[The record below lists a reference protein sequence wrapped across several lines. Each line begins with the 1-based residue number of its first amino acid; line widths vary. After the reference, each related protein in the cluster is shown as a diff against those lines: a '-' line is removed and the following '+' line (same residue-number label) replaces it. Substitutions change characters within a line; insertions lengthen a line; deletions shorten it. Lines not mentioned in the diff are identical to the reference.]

1 MYVCMSVRRGVYVCM
16 SAPRVVTFHRAEKVQ
31 MFFHREGGEED
42 VLLGADAGQTAYV
55 GAISGHRVAVDRTF
69 PA

>member
-1 MYVCMSVRRGVYVCM
+1 M